1 MLMKAIQKNLRVG
14 VVGVG
19 TMGQHHVRIISQT
32 PDVSLAG
39 FYDPDRLRAQEICG
53 RHGCEC
59 FATLDKLLDESD
71 AVTVAAPTSLHF
83 ETGEKCLN
91 RGLHVLMEKPLAHEL
106 EAAARLVVLSQ
117 KTGLVLM
124 VGHVERYN
132 PVVGKLIDLLR
143 GEQEEIISI
152 DAHRLAPFDGSRCLD
167 VDVLYDLLIHDIDL
181 ALEIAGSSILS
192 VSAVG
197 RPVFSQKTDVAHT
210 RIEFQGQ
217 VTAAFCTAKCSPR
230 KVRTLTVT
238 TPRRALVADTLSRTL
253 TLYTRGRTLHHRKRR
268 MRDGKP
274 FRTTCRF
281 RRFPITRSTVVMR
294 VLPRYTVRVHD
305 NVSLTRARR
314 GVVTV
319 NVGPFGVSIWQCG
332 MVGYTQHLFS
342 ARRPAKR

>member
-1 MLMKAIQKNLRVG
+1 MLMKAVQKNLRVG

-59 FATLDKLLDESD
+59 FATLDELLDQSD
-71 AVTVAAPTSLHF
+71 AVTVAAPTSIHF

-106 EAAARLVVLSQ
+106 EAAARLVDLSH
-117 KTGLVLM
+117 KHGLVLM

-132 PVVGKLIDLLR
+132 PVVGKLMDLLR
-143 GEQEEIISI
+143 QESEEIISI
-152 DAHRLAPFDGSRCLD
+152 DARRLAPFDGSRCID

-217 VTAAFCTAKCSPR
+217 VTAVFSTAKCSPQ
-230 KVRTLTVT
+230 KVRTITVT
-238 TPRRALVADTLSRTL
+238 TPRRSLVADTLSRTL
-253 TLYTRGRTLHHRKRR
+253 TVYTAEELPSPENDVCIMGNLRR
-268 MRDGKP
+268 EDVAVPDEEPLRRELDDFFRAIREGSPPLVDGK
-274 FRTTCRF
+274 RGLRALEALALVEQSIAA
-281 RRFPITRSTVVMR
+281 RGAVVE
-294 VLPRYTVRVHD
+294 
-305 NVSLTRARR
+305 RAP
-314 GVVTV
+314 GEK
-319 NVGPFGVSIWQCG
+319 PS
-332 MVGYTQHLFS
+332 
-342 ARRPAKR
+342 

>member
-59 FATLDKLLDESD
+59 FATLDELLDESD

-152 DAHRLAPFDGSRCLD
+152 DARRLAPFDGSRCLD

-253 TLYTRGRTLHHRKRR
+253 TLYTAEELSTTENGVCVMGNLRKQEVPVPDEEPLRR
-268 MRDGKP
+268 ELDDFFRAIREGNTPLVDGK
-274 FRTTCRF
+274 RGLRALEALALVEQS
-281 RRFPITRSTVVMR
+281 IAASGAVVEMG
-294 VLPRYTVRVHD
+294 
-305 NVSLTRARR
+305 S
-314 GVVTV
+314 G
-319 NVGPFGVSIWQCG
+319 
-332 MVGYTQHLFS
+332 
-342 ARRPAKR
+342 